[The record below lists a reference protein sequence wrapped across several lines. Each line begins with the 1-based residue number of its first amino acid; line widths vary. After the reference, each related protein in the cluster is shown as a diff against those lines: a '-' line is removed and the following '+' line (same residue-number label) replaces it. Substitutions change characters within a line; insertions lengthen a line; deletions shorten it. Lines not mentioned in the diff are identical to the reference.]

1 MAANRSV
8 HFGAPL
14 AGTAAANSRRGRI
27 CEYGG
32 CATVLS
38 IYNHSE
44 WCSVHETLSVRRD
57 VSRRP

>member
-14 AGTAAANSRRGRI
+14 AGKTAANSRRGRI

-32 CATVLS
+32 CSTVLS
-38 IYNHSE
+38 IYNHLE
-44 WCSVHETLSVRRD
+44 WCSVHEPLSIRRV